1 MIRKILSS
9 HHSFLVYGIANVN
22 LDVFRSFGYLK
33 YPVNGTCRLRTT
45 LCLQYKPDYIAAS
58 SIFLAATALE
68 KMELLTKK
76 KKFWWLEFE
85 VSPKQLKG

>member
-1 MIRKILSS
+1 
-9 HHSFLVYGIANVN
+9 
-22 LDVFRSFGYLK
+22 
-33 YPVNGTCRLRTT
+33 
-45 LCLQYKPDYIAAS
+45 LQYKPDYIAAS

-85 VSPKQLKG
+85 VSPKQLVMIYLHTMFFVLLLS